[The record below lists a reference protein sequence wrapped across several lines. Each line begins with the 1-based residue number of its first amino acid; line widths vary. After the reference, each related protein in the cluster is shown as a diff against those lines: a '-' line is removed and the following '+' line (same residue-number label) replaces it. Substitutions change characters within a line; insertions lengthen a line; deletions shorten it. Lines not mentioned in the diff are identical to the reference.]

1 MCISGNKVKKHPTL
15 IFGPHFKTYLWK
27 KQYYNIGIIVPLLLN
42 CVIYTMEVLHKVPKF
57 GFKPHSMPSY
67 MKRRKGMMDIFIS
80 DHNKKSITSEKRT
93 LQQSSKQN
101 EEVEVC
107 LKFIYIDVY

>member
-1 MCISGNKVKKHPTL
+1 
-15 IFGPHFKTYLWK
+15 
-27 KQYYNIGIIVPLLLN
+27 
-42 CVIYTMEVLHKVPKF
+42 
-57 GFKPHSMPSY
+57 MPSN

-80 DHNKKSITSEKRT
+80 DHNKKSITSEKLT